1 MSSLLTPLQLAVP
14 STDAGQRLDRF
25 VAVYCPEISRSRV
38 RELIEVGLVLINGKP
53 GKPSQKLKT
62 GDQISVQPE
71 PRPPLKAEAEKIPL
85 DVLYED
91 DDLIVVNKPA
101 GMNVHAGAGNSC
113 GTLVNALLGRGQSLS
128 QSADALRPGIV
139 HRLDKDTSGA
149 ILVAKNDFAHAK
161 LADAFRTHTISKTYL
176 ALVQGKLSTV
186 KGRIELAIA
195 RDPKRRF
202 RMAARPSANAMNAR
216 AARTDW
222 SVLQEFGPAVLVQ
235 VQLHTGRTH
244 QIRVHFSALKHP
256 IVGDRVYGAA
266 SQLVVGKTKL
276 PVLDRQFLHAARLSF
291 AHPRTEKQITITA
304 PLAPELRIYLERLAA
319 AAGVQKIDASLA
331 AFL

>member
-113 GTLVNALLGRGQSLS
+113 GTLVNALLGRGQALS
-128 QSADALRPGIV
+128 QAADALRPGIV
-139 HRLDKDTSGA
+139 HRLDKDTSG
-149 ILVAKNDFAHAK
+149 IIVVAKNDVAHAK
-161 LADAFRTHTISKTYL
+161 LGEAFRARAVAKTYI
-176 ALVQGKLSTV
+176 ALVHGLLKEPR
-186 KGRIELAIA
+186 GRIELAIA
-195 RDPKRRF
+195 RDPRRRV
-202 RMAARPSANAMNAR
+202 RMTARRTALLAR
-216 AARTDW
+216 AREARTDW
-222 SVLQEFGPAVLVQ
+222 RVLAHIDSTSLVE
-235 VQLHTGRTH
+235 VELHTGRTH
-244 QIRVHFSALKHP
+244 QIRVHFSALRHP
-256 IVGDRVYGAA
+256 LVGDALYGAP
-266 SQLVVGKTKL
+266 QQIRIGKVTL
-276 PVLDRQFLHAARLSF
+276 PVLDRNFL
-291 AHPRTEKQITITA
+291 
-304 PLAPELRIYLERLAA
+304 
-319 AAGVQKIDASLA
+319 
-331 AFL
+331 